1 MTRTRFTLAV
11 LLAALAASSAHAGLF
26 PRKAK
31 IDAARAKHLVDVLRS
46 DPDERKR
53 KAAVAELRDADPR
66 THGEIMSAVVTSL
79 QRDPA
84 AGVRAESA
92 DTLRHYK
99 VVSPVA
105 GVALETAAESDSS
118 PVVRDAAQQAL
129 WEYHL
134 GGYRSAKGTDG
145 FAGQTAEPP
154 MAKPVTRMARA
165 APAAVVVPAS
175 AVKPVEVVA
184 LSPPKTA
191 PPPVPAMPP
200 PTTAG
205 IRTVVS
211 AEDRP
216 AAGAGDDAAGRGD
229 SHRRVGRAAGRA
241 EPDGRTAVGEARAGG
256 GTRLHGR
263 AAHHP
268 DGCGPVPRREP
279 APSPRVHSGGRASR
293 LVTATV
299 SKTVER

>member
-26 PRKAK
+26 QRKAK

-66 THGEIMSAVVTSL
+66 THGEIMSALVTSL

-154 MAKPVTRMARA
+154 LARPTTRVARA

-175 AVKPVEVVA
+175 GVKPEEVVS
-184 LSPPKTA
+184 LSPPPVA
-191 PPPVPAMPP
+191 PPPALDVTPPA
-200 PTTAG
+200 AG

-211 AEDRP
+211 AAPP
-216 AAGAGDDAAGRGD
+216 AVLNQTAEPPLAKPAPVAEPVFTVAPLSIPTGPNRFRGANPPP
-229 SHRRVGRAAGRA
+229 RRVSLPA
-241 EPDGRTAVGEARAGG
+241 EGQADW
-256 GTRLHGR
+256 
-263 AAHHP
+263 
-268 DGCGPVPRREP
+268 
-279 APSPRVHSGGRASR
+279 
-293 LVTATV
+293 
-299 SKTVER
+299 

>member
-191 PPPVPAMPP
+191 PRPALTPPA
-200 PTTAG
+200 AG

-211 AEDRP
+211 AAPP
-216 AAGAGDDAAGRGD
+216 AVLNQTAEPPLAKPAPVAEPVFTVAPLTIPTGAVRFRGANPPP
-229 SHRRVGRAAGRA
+229 RRVSIPA
-241 EPDGRTAVGEARAGG
+241 EGQADW
-256 GTRLHGR
+256 
-263 AAHHP
+263 
-268 DGCGPVPRREP
+268 
-279 APSPRVHSGGRASR
+279 
-293 LVTATV
+293 
-299 SKTVER
+299 